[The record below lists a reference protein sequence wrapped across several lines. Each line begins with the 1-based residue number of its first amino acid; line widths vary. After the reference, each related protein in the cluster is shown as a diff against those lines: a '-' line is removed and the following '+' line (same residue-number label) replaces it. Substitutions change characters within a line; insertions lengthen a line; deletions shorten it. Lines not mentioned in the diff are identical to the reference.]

1 MKKDIKYTEI
11 TKLDTL
17 VGLLGD
23 GDKYIFYIKMGYGDY
38 KVIGHAQLVN
48 AEHKY
53 VVHLMRN
60 SKLFYSQH

>member
-1 MKKDIKYTEI
+1 MKHIKYTEI

-17 VGLLGD
+17 VSLLGD
-23 GDKYIFYIKMGYGDY
+23 GRDYIFYIKMGHGDY
-38 KVIGHAQLVN
+38 KVVGHAKLIN
-48 AEHKY
+48 MEHKY